1 MTRMS
6 KLLTGAALAVMG
18 SASLAMAFQGQPG
31 QQGGPREG
39 RAPMMLEMF
48 QELDAD
54 GDGVVTAEELSA
66 AGPGA
71 AFAEADANG
80 DGVLEGDELTA
91 FRAAQ
96 ERLREERRQQRM
108 VERLDSDG
116 DGKLSLEEIEAGNKR
131 GPQQMFDRL
140 DADGNGEVSLE
151 ELAAAQERMLQRMQE
166 RRSEMGERGGRDG
179 RDGKHQMRAGGYGG
193 HGGKHQM
200 GGRGGPDGQPQM
212 RPGAQTPP
220 PAQMPESAPEAQD

>member
-31 QQGGPREG
+31 QQGGAREA

-48 QELDAD
+48 RSLDAD

-66 AGPGA
+66 VGPAA

-80 DGVLEGDELTA
+80 DGMLDGDELAA

-96 ERLREERRQQRM
+96 ERAREERRQQRM
-108 VERLDSDG
+108 VERLDTDG
-116 DGKLSLEEIEAGNKR
+116 DGMLSFEEIEAGSRR

-151 ELAAAQERMLQRMQE
+151 ELAEAQQRMLQKMQE
-166 RRSEMGERGGRDG
+166 RRSEMRDRGG

-193 HGGKHQM
+193 KHQHQM
-200 GGRGGPDGQPQM
+200 HQGGGRGGPDGQAPM
-212 RPGAQTPP
+212 RPA
-220 PAQMPESAPEAQD
+220 AQMPDAAPEAQD